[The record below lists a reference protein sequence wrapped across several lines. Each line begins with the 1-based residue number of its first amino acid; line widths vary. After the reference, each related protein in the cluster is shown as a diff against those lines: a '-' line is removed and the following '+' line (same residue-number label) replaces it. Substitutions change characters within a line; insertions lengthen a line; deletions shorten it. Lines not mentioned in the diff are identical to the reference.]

1 MTVRLYRRDPYLFE
15 FEATVVRSEGDWL
28 ALDGSAFYPGGGG
41 QAADRGRIQGLE
53 VTDVEEAGGEVWHRV
68 PGHSLAEG
76 LMAWCSV
83 DWQRRYDV
91 MRGHTAEHMLFSA
104 LERADP
110 SLELAKIDI
119 DERLKRLTVKGAVDW
134 NAALQAQREVNRA
147 IAANIEVERSAM
159 ERDEADEEEVRAKLD
174 RIEGDMV
181 EVVEIGD
188 FDRAACAGIHVME
201 TGELGAVLISRIGS
215 GGGGEVNIDF
225 EVGEKAME
233 KALELANLSLS
244 LADDMGCPVEN
255 LAATVRNA
263 REELERGRAA
273 LRELSRLA
281 LGALEP
287 REVVGLQVHAG
298 SYPQLDRK
306 EMREA
311 AERVRNAGGVAF
323 LVSTA
328 DKADVVLAAADGTGV
343 DCLRLIDSCLRPMGG
358 SGGGRP
364 GFAQGG
370 LPDPSLAGDLLDCLV
385 SSLRQL

>member
-1 MTVRLYRRDPYLFE
+1 MTVRLYHRDPYLFE

-28 ALDGSAFYPGGGG
+28 VLDGTAFYPGGGG
-41 QAADRGRIQGLE
+41 QAADRGRIQGLDVAE
-53 VTDVEEAGGEVWHRV
+53 VEERGDEVWHRV
-68 PGHSLAEG
+68 PGHNLREG

-83 DWQRRYDV
+83 DWQHRYEV

-104 LERADP
+104 LSRADP
-110 SLELAKIDI
+110 DLELVKIGI
-119 DERLKRLTVKGAVDW
+119 DEGLKRLTVKGEVDW
-134 NAALQAQREVNRA
+134 GIALQAQREVNRG
-147 IAANIEVERSAM
+147 IAANIEVCRSAM
-159 ERDEADEEEVRAKLD
+159 ERDEAEEEGVRAKLD
-174 RIEGDMV
+174 RIGGDTV
-181 EVVEIGD
+181 DVVEIGD

-201 TGELGAVLISRIGS
+201 TAELGAVLITRIGS

-233 KALELANLSLS
+233 RSLDLANLSLS
-244 LADDMGCPVEN
+244 LADELGCPVEN

-263 REELERGRAA
+263 RAELERGRAA

-287 REVVGLQVHAG
+287 REVAGLQVHAG
-298 SYPQLDRK
+298 AFPYLDKK

-323 LVSTA
+323 LLSTA
-328 DKADVVLAAADGTGV
+328 EKADVVLAAADGSGV
-343 DCLRLIDSCLRPMGG
+343 DCLRLLDSCLRPLGG

-370 LPDPSLAGDLLDCLV
+370 LPDPSLAQELLGCLL
-385 SSLRQL
+385 SSLRP